1 MIQIN
6 LVPDVKQEMLHAQRM
21 RNVAISLSIVTG
33 LVAVAVVVALAL
45 ILGGQVAVQKIE
57 EGQITTGYSK
67 LSSIEDLDSAL
78 TIQNQLGTISSQ
90 NDKRSIDSRL
100 LDILVA
106 INPPAPNDVKLSK
119 VSLDP
124 TQNTITLE
132 GSAVGGYPATDVF
145 RKTILNTKVTAK
157 QQGNDNAEEM
167 PLTSNVTLQ
176 DTSYGED
183 ATGAKVVRFTIILTY
198 PDGLLDNRMSDVKIS
213 TPSARV
219 DVTDSKTL
227 IPDSMFSQAAT
238 DLKEDKK

>member
-21 RNVAISLSIVTG
+21 RNVAISLSIVVG
-33 LVAVAVVVALAL
+33 LVSVGVVVALAL

-57 EGQITTGYSK
+57 EGQINTGYSK
-67 LSSIEDLDSAL
+67 LSSTSDLNSAL
-78 TIQNQLGTISSQ
+78 TIQNQLATISSQ
-90 NDKRSIDSRL
+90 NDKRTIDSRL
-100 LDILVA
+100 LDILAA

-119 VSLDP
+119 VTLDP
-124 TQNTITLE
+124 TQNTVSLE
-132 GSAVGGYPATDVF
+132 GSAAGGYPATDVF
-145 RKTILNTKVTAK
+145 RKTILNTKITAK
-157 QQGNDNAEEM
+157 QQGSANAQDI

-183 ATGAKVVRFTIILTY
+183 ATGAKVVRFTIIFTY
-198 PDGLLDNRMSDVKIS
+198 PDGLLDNRMSEVNVS
-213 TPSARV
+213 TPSARI

-238 DLKEDKK
+238 DIKGGK

>member
-21 RNVAISLSIVTG
+21 RNVAISLSIVIG
-33 LVAVAVVVALAL
+33 LVAVGVVVALAL

-67 LSSIEDLDSAL
+67 LSSISDLDSAL

-90 NDKRSIDSRL
+90 NDKRTIDSRL
-100 LDILVA
+100 LDILAA

-119 VSLDP
+119 VTLDP

-145 RKTILNTKVTAK
+145 RKTILNTTITAK
-157 QQGNDNAEEM
+157 QQGNDNAQET
-167 PLTSNVTLQ
+167 PFTSNVTLQ

-183 ATGAKVVRFTIILTY
+183 ATGAKVVRFTIIFTY
-198 PDGLLDNRMSDVKIS
+198 PDGLLDNRMSDVRIS
-213 TPSARV
+213 TPSARI

-238 DLKEDKK
+238 DIKGDK

>member
-21 RNVAISLSIVTG
+21 RNVAISLSIVVG
-33 LVAVAVVVALAL
+33 LVSVGVVVALAL

-57 EGQITTGYSK
+57 EGQINTGYSK
-67 LSSIEDLDSAL
+67 LSSISDLNSAL
-78 TIQNQLGTISSQ
+78 TIQNQLATISSQ
-90 NDKRSIDSRL
+90 NDKRTIDSRL
-100 LDILVA
+100 LDILAA

-119 VSLDP
+119 VTLDP
-124 TQNTITLE
+124 TQNTVSLE
-132 GSAVGGYPATDVF
+132 GSAAGGYPATDVF
-145 RKTILNTKVTAK
+145 RKTILNTKITAK
-157 QQGNDNAEEM
+157 QQGGSNAQEM

-183 ATGAKVVRFTIILTY
+183 ATGAKVVRFTIIFTY
-198 PDGLLDNRMSDVKIS
+198 PDGLLDNRMSEVNIS
-213 TPSARV
+213 TPSARI

-238 DLKEDKK
+238 DIKGDK

>member
-1 MIQIN
+1 VIQIN

-21 RNVAISLSIVTG
+21 RNVAISLSIVIG
-33 LVAVAVVVALAL
+33 LVAVGIVVALAL

-57 EGQITTGYSK
+57 EGQITSGYSK
-67 LSSIEDLDSAL
+67 LSSVSDLDSAL

-90 NDKRSIDSRL
+90 NDKRTVDSRL
-100 LDILVA
+100 LDVLAA

-119 VSLDP
+119 VTLDP
-124 TQNTITLE
+124 TQNTVTLE

-145 RKTILNTKVTAK
+145 RKTILNTKITAK
-157 QQGNDNAEEM
+157 QQGNDNAAETQ
-167 PLTSNVTLQ
+167 LTSNVTLQ

-183 ATGAKVVRFTIILTY
+183 ATGAKVVRFTIIFTY
-198 PDGLLDNRMSDVKIS
+198 PNGLFDNRMSDVKIS

-238 DLKEDKK
+238 DLKENK

>member
-21 RNVAISLSIVTG
+21 RNVAISLSIVVG
-33 LVAVAVVVALAL
+33 LVSVGVVVALAL

-57 EGQITTGYSK
+57 EGQINTGYSK
-67 LSSIEDLDSAL
+67 LSSVSDLNSAL
-78 TIQNQLGTISSQ
+78 TIQNQLATISSQ
-90 NDKRSIDSRL
+90 NDKRTIDSRL
-100 LDILVA
+100 LDILAA

-119 VSLDP
+119 VTLDP
-124 TQNTITLE
+124 TQNTVSLE
-132 GSAVGGYPATDVF
+132 GSAAGGYPATDVF
-145 RKTILNTKVTAK
+145 RKTILNTKITAK
-157 QQGNDNAEEM
+157 QQGGSNAQEM

-183 ATGAKVVRFTIILTY
+183 ATGAKVVRFTIIFTY
-198 PDGLLDNRMSDVKIS
+198 PDGLLDNRMSEVNIS
-213 TPSARV
+213 TPSARI

-238 DLKEDKK
+238 DIKGDK

>member
-21 RNVAISLSIVTG
+21 RNVAISFSIVIG
-33 LVAVAVVVALAL
+33 IVAVGIVVALAL
-45 ILGGQVAVQKIE
+45 VLAGQTAVQKIE
-57 EGQITTGYSK
+57 EGQINSGYSK
-67 LSSIEDLDSAL
+67 LSSNADLNSAL
-78 TIQNQLGTISSQ
+78 TIQNQLSTISSQ
-90 NDKRSIDSRL
+90 NTTRTIDSRL
-100 LDILVA
+100 LDVLAA

-119 VSLDP
+119 VTLDP
-124 TQNTITLE
+124 SQDTVTLE
-132 GSAVGGYPATDVF
+132 GSALGGYPATDVF
-145 RKTILNTKVTAK
+145 RKTILNTTVTAK
-157 QQGNDNAEEM
+157 QQGSSSSQDM

-183 ATGAKVVRFTIILTY
+183 ATGAKVVRFTIIFTY

-227 IPDSMFSQAAT
+227 IPDSMFSQAAS
-238 DLKEDKK
+238 DVKGGK

>member
-21 RNVAISLSIVTG
+21 RNVAISLSIVIG
-33 LVAVAVVVALAL
+33 LVAVGVVVALAL

-57 EGQITTGYSK
+57 EGQITSGYSK
-67 LSSIEDLDSAL
+67 LSSISDLDSAL

-90 NDKRSIDSRL
+90 NDKRTIDSRL
-100 LDILVA
+100 LDVLAA

-119 VSLDP
+119 VTLDP

-145 RKTILNTKVTAK
+145 RKTILNTTITAK
-157 QQGNDNAEEM
+157 QQGNDNAQEM

-183 ATGAKVVRFTIILTY
+183 ATGAKVVRFTIIFTY

-238 DLKEDKK
+238 DLKGDK

>member
-21 RNVAISLSIVTG
+21 RNVAISLSIVIG
-33 LVAVAVVVALAL
+33 LVAVGVVVALAL

-57 EGQITTGYSK
+57 EGQITSGYNK
-67 LSSIEDLDSAL
+67 LSSISDLDSAL

-90 NDKRSIDSRL
+90 NDKRTIDSRL
-100 LDILVA
+100 LDVLAA

-119 VSLDP
+119 VTLDP

-145 RKTILNTKVTAK
+145 RKTILNTKITAK
-157 QQGNDNAEEM
+157 QQGNSNLEEM
-167 PLTSNVTLQ
+167 SLTSNVTLQ

-183 ATGAKVVRFTIILTY
+183 ASGAKVVRFTIIFTY
-198 PDGLLDNRMSDVKIS
+198 PDGLLDNRMSEVRIS

-238 DLKEDKK
+238 DLKEDK

>member
-45 ILGGQVAVQKIE
+45 ILGGQVAVQRIE

>member
-21 RNVAISLSIVTG
+21 RNVAISLSIVVG
-33 LVAVAVVVALAL
+33 LVSVGVVVALAL

-57 EGQITTGYSK
+57 EGQINTGYSK
-67 LSSIEDLDSAL
+67 LSSVSDLNSAL
-78 TIQNQLGTISSQ
+78 TIQNQLATISSQ
-90 NDKRSIDSRL
+90 NDKRTIDSRL
-100 LDILVA
+100 LDILAA

-119 VSLDP
+119 VTLDP
-124 TQNTITLE
+124 TQNTVSLE
-132 GSAVGGYPATDVF
+132 GSAAGGYPATDVF
-145 RKTILNTKVTAK
+145 RKTILNTKITAK
-157 QQGNDNAEEM
+157 QQGSSNAQEM

-183 ATGAKVVRFTIILTY
+183 ATGAKVVRFTIIFTY
-198 PDGLLDNRMSDVKIS
+198 PDGLLDNRMSEVNIS
-213 TPSARV
+213 TPSARI

-238 DLKEDKK
+238 DIKGDK

>member
-21 RNVAISLSIVTG
+21 RNVAISLSIVIG

-57 EGQITTGYSK
+57 EGQITTGYNK
-67 LSSIEDLDSAL
+67 LSSVEDLDSAL

-90 NDKRSIDSRL
+90 NDKRTIDSRL
-100 LDILVA
+100 LDVLAA

-119 VSLDP
+119 VTLDP
-124 TQNTITLE
+124 TQNTVTLE

-145 RKTILNTKVTAK
+145 RKTILNTKVAAK

-183 ATGAKVVRFTIILTY
+183 ATGAKVVRFTIIFTY

-238 DLKEDKK
+238 DLKEDK

>member
-21 RNVAISLSIVTG
+21 RNVAISLSIVIG
-33 LVAVAVVVALAL
+33 LVAAGVVVALAL

-57 EGQITTGYSK
+57 EGQITSGYNK
-67 LSSIEDLDSAL
+67 LSSISDLDSAL

-90 NDKRSIDSRL
+90 NDKRTIDSRL
-100 LDILVA
+100 LDVLAA

-119 VSLDP
+119 VTLDP

-145 RKTILNTKVTAK
+145 RKTILNTKITAK
-157 QQGNDNAEEM
+157 QQGSNNAEEM

-183 ATGAKVVRFTIILTY
+183 ATGAKVVRFTIIFTY
-198 PDGLLDNRMSDVKIS
+198 PDGLLDNRMSEVRIS

-238 DLKEDKK
+238 DLKEDK

>member
-21 RNVAISLSIVTG
+21 RNVAISLSIVIG
-33 LVAVAVVVALAL
+33 LVAVGIVVALAL

-57 EGQITTGYSK
+57 EGQITSGYSK
-67 LSSIEDLDSAL
+67 LSSVSDLDSAL

-90 NDKRSIDSRL
+90 NDKRTVDSRL
-100 LDILVA
+100 LDVLAA

-119 VSLDP
+119 VTLDP
-124 TQNTITLE
+124 TQNTVTLE

-145 RKTILNTKVTAK
+145 RKTILNTKITAK
-157 QQGNDNAEEM
+157 QQGNDNAAETH
-167 PLTSNVTLQ
+167 LTSNVTLQ

-183 ATGAKVVRFTIILTY
+183 ATGAKVVRFTIIFTY
-198 PDGLLDNRMSDVKIS
+198 PNGLFDNRMSDVKIS

-238 DLKEDKK
+238 DLKENK

>member
-21 RNVAISLSIVTG
+21 RNVAISLSIVIG

-57 EGQITTGYSK
+57 EGQITTGYNK
-67 LSSIEDLDSAL
+67 LSSVEDLDSAL

-90 NDKRSIDSRL
+90 NDKRTIDSRL
-100 LDILVA
+100 LDVLAA

-119 VSLDP
+119 VTLDP
-124 TQNTITLE
+124 TQNTVTLE

-145 RKTILNTKVTAK
+145 RKTILNTMVTAK

-183 ATGAKVVRFTIILTY
+183 ATGAKVVRFTIIFTY

-238 DLKEDKK
+238 DLKEDK

>member
-21 RNVAISLSIVTG
+21 RNVAISLSIVIG
-33 LVAVAVVVALAL
+33 LVAVGVVVALAL

-67 LSSIEDLDSAL
+67 LSSISDLDSAL
-78 TIQNQLGTISSQ
+78 MIQNQLGTISSQ
-90 NDKRSIDSRL
+90 NDKRTIDSRL
-100 LDILVA
+100 LDILAA

-119 VSLDP
+119 VTLDP

-145 RKTILNTKVTAK
+145 RKTILNTTITAK
-157 QQGNDNAEEM
+157 QQGNDNAQET

-183 ATGAKVVRFTIILTY
+183 ATGAKVVRFTIIFTY
-198 PDGLLDNRMSDVKIS
+198 PDGLLDNRMSDVRIS
-213 TPSARV
+213 TPSARI

-238 DLKEDKK
+238 DIKGDK

>member
-21 RNVAISLSIVTG
+21 RNVAISLSIVVG
-33 LVAVAVVVALAL
+33 LVSVGVVVALAL

-57 EGQITTGYSK
+57 EGQINTGYSK
-67 LSSIEDLDSAL
+67 LLSTSDLNSAL
-78 TIQNQLGTISSQ
+78 TIQNQLATISSQ
-90 NDKRSIDSRL
+90 NDKRTIDSRL
-100 LDILVA
+100 LDILAA

-119 VSLDP
+119 VTLDP
-124 TQNTITLE
+124 TQNTVSLE
-132 GSAVGGYPATDVF
+132 GSAAGGYPATDVF
-145 RKTILNTKVTAK
+145 RKTILNTKITAK
-157 QQGNDNAEEM
+157 QQGSANAQDM

-183 ATGAKVVRFTIILTY
+183 ATGAKVVRFTIIFTY
-198 PDGLLDNRMSDVKIS
+198 PDGLLDNRMSEVNVS
-213 TPSARV
+213 TPSARI

-238 DLKEDKK
+238 DIKGGK

>member
-21 RNVAISLSIVTG
+21 RNVAISLSIVIG
-33 LVAVAVVVALAL
+33 LVAVGVVVALAL

-57 EGQITTGYSK
+57 EGQITSGYNK
-67 LSSIEDLDSAL
+67 LSSISDLDSAL

-90 NDKRSIDSRL
+90 NDKRTIDSRL
-100 LDILVA
+100 LDVLAA

-119 VSLDP
+119 VTLDP

-145 RKTILNTKVTAK
+145 RKTILNTKITAK
-157 QQGNDNAEEM
+157 QQGNNNAEEM

-183 ATGAKVVRFTIILTY
+183 ATGAKVVRFTIIFTY
-198 PDGLLDNRMSDVKIS
+198 PDGLLDNRMSEVRIS

-238 DLKEDKK
+238 DLKEDK

>member
-21 RNVAISLSIVTG
+21 RNVAISLSIVIG
-33 LVAVAVVVALAL
+33 LVAVGIVVALAL

-57 EGQITTGYSK
+57 EGQITSGYSK
-67 LSSIEDLDSAL
+67 LSSVSDLDSAL

-90 NDKRSIDSRL
+90 NDKRTVDSRL
-100 LDILVA
+100 LDVLAA

-119 VSLDP
+119 VTLDP
-124 TQNTITLE
+124 TQNTVTLE

-145 RKTILNTKVTAK
+145 RKTILNTKITAK
-157 QQGNDNAEEM
+157 QQGNDNAAETQ
-167 PLTSNVTLQ
+167 LTSNVTLQ

-183 ATGAKVVRFTIILTY
+183 ATGAKVVRFTIIFTY
-198 PDGLLDNRMSDVKIS
+198 PNGLFDNRMSDVKIS

-238 DLKEDKK
+238 DLKENK

>member
-21 RNVAISLSIVTG
+21 RNVAISLSIVIG

-45 ILGGQVAVQKIE
+45 ILGGQVAVQKIQ
-57 EGQITTGYSK
+57 EGQITTGYNK
-67 LSSIEDLDSAL
+67 LSSVSDLDSAL

-90 NDKRSIDSRL
+90 NDKRTIDSRL
-100 LDILVA
+100 LDVIAA

-119 VSLDP
+119 VTLDP

-132 GSAVGGYPATDVF
+132 GSAVGAYPATDVF
-145 RKTILNTKVTAK
+145 RKTILNTKITAK
-157 QQGNDNAEEM
+157 QQGNDSAEEM

-183 ATGAKVVRFTIILTY
+183 ASGAKVVRFTIIFTY

-238 DLKEDKK
+238 DLKEDK

>member
-21 RNVAISLSIVTG
+21 RNVAISLSIVVG
-33 LVAVAVVVALAL
+33 LVSVGVVVALAL

-57 EGQITTGYSK
+57 EGQINTGYSK
-67 LSSIEDLDSAL
+67 LSSVSDLNSAL
-78 TIQNQLGTISSQ
+78 TIQNQLATISSQ
-90 NDKRSIDSRL
+90 NDKRTVDSRL
-100 LDILVA
+100 LDILAA

-119 VSLDP
+119 VTLDP
-124 TQNTITLE
+124 TQNTVSLE
-132 GSAVGGYPATDVF
+132 GSAAGGYPATDVF
-145 RKTILNTKVTAK
+145 RKTILNTKITAK
-157 QQGNDNAEEM
+157 QQGSSNAQEM

-183 ATGAKVVRFTIILTY
+183 ATGAKVVRFTIIFTY
-198 PDGLLDNRMSDVKIS
+198 PDGLLDNRMSEVNIS
-213 TPSARV
+213 TPSARI

-238 DLKEDKK
+238 DIKGGK

>member
-21 RNVAISLSIVTG
+21 RNVAISLSIVIG
-33 LVAVAVVVALAL
+33 LVSIAVVVALAL

-57 EGQITTGYSK
+57 EGQINTGYSK
-67 LSSIEDLDSAL
+67 LSSVSDLNSAL
-78 TIQNQLGTISSQ
+78 TIQNQLATISSQ
-90 NDKRSIDSRL
+90 NDKRTIDSRL
-100 LDILVA
+100 LDILAA

-119 VSLDP
+119 VTLDP
-124 TQNTITLE
+124 TQNTVSLE
-132 GSAVGGYPATDVF
+132 GSAAGGYPATDVF
-145 RKTILNTKVTAK
+145 RKTILNTKITAK
-157 QQGNDNAEEM
+157 QQGGSNAQEM

-183 ATGAKVVRFTIILTY
+183 ATGAKVVRFTIIFTY
-198 PDGLLDNRMSDVKIS
+198 PDGLLDNRMSEVNIS
-213 TPSARV
+213 TPSARI

-238 DLKEDKK
+238 DIKGDK

>member
-21 RNVAISLSIVTG
+21 RNVAISLSIVIG
-33 LVAVAVVVALAL
+33 LVAVGVVVALAL

-67 LSSIEDLDSAL
+67 LSSISDLDSAL

-90 NDKRSIDSRL
+90 NDKRTIDSRL
-100 LDILVA
+100 LDILAA

-119 VSLDP
+119 VTLDP

-145 RKTILNTKVTAK
+145 RKTILNTTITAK
-157 QQGNDNAEEM
+157 QQGNDNAQET

-183 ATGAKVVRFTIILTY
+183 ATGAKVVRFTIIFTY
-198 PDGLLDNRMSDVKIS
+198 PDGLLDNRMSDVRIS
-213 TPSARV
+213 TPSARI

-238 DLKEDKK
+238 DIKGDK

>member
-21 RNVAISLSIVTG
+21 RNVAISLSIVIG
-33 LVAVAVVVALAL
+33 LVAVGVVVALAL

-57 EGQITTGYSK
+57 EGQIKTGYSK
-67 LSSIEDLDSAL
+67 LSSVSDLDSAL

-90 NDKRSIDSRL
+90 NNKRTIDSRL
-100 LDILVA
+100 LDVLAA

-119 VSLDP
+119 VTLDP
-124 TQNTITLE
+124 TQNTVTLE

-145 RKTILNTKVTAK
+145 RKTILNTKITAK
-157 QQGNDNAEEM
+157 QQGNDTATETS
-167 PLTSNVTLQ
+167 LTSNVTLQ

-183 ATGAKVVRFTIILTY
+183 AAGAKVVRFTIIFTY
-198 PDGLLDNRMSDVKIS
+198 PDGLFDNRMSDVKIS

-238 DLKEDKK
+238 DLKENK

>member
-21 RNVAISLSIVTG
+21 RNVAISLSIVIG

-57 EGQITTGYSK
+57 EGQITTGYNK
-67 LSSIEDLDSAL
+67 LSSVEDLDSAL

-90 NDKRSIDSRL
+90 NDKRTIDSRL
-100 LDILVA
+100 LDVLAA

-119 VSLDP
+119 VTLDP
-124 TQNTITLE
+124 TQNTVTLE

-183 ATGAKVVRFTIILTY
+183 ATGAKVVRFTIIFTY

-238 DLKEDKK
+238 DLKEDK

>member
-21 RNVAISLSIVTG
+21 RNVAISLSIVIG
-33 LVAVAVVVALAL
+33 LVAVGVVVALAL

-67 LSSIEDLDSAL
+67 LSSISDLDSAL

-90 NDKRSIDSRL
+90 NDKRTIDSRL
-100 LDILVA
+100 LDILAA

-119 VSLDP
+119 VTLDP
-124 TQNTITLE
+124 TQSTITLE

-145 RKTILNTKVTAK
+145 RKTILNTTITAK
-157 QQGNDNAEEM
+157 QQGNDNAQET

-183 ATGAKVVRFTIILTY
+183 ATGAKVVRFTIIFTY
-198 PDGLLDNRMSDVKIS
+198 PDGLLDNRMSDVRIS
-213 TPSARV
+213 TPSARI

-238 DLKEDKK
+238 DIKGDK